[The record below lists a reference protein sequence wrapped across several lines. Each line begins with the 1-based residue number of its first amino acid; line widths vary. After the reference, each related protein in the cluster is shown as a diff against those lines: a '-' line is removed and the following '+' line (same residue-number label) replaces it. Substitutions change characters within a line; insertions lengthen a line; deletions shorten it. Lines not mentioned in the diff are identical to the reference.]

1 MSKTNFTSF
10 YQMEICRAYCSDWS
24 RSGSKFKNAKEL
36 ILNIKVKTRDQKPEN
51 QVSGQILMSFALGVP
66 HLNALVFTLDS
77 SKPRIAP
84 THLII

>member
-66 HLNALVFTLDS
+66 HLNARVLLSAAQNPGSLLRT
-77 SKPRIAP
+77 
-84 THLII
+84 